1 MMNSKLIQRLSPA
14 PVLGVSLARVS
25 MLRLDLAGG
34 LAPGNKL
41 FKLNENFTEAQRNGN
56 TRLASFG
63 GAWSNHLHAL
73 AALGHERGFESIG
86 IVRGEK
92 PAAPSAM
99 LCDAARWGMQLRYV
113 SRSDYRQRNSPEFV
127 AALLKDIGPCHI
139 IPEGGANTAGAMGCK
154 AIAQL
159 LPTEVDVPRRIVLAV
174 GTGTTLA
181 GIAAALPCSADIVGV
196 AVLKGASDLG
206 DRVRKRLQDL
216 GANQVGSWRV
226 AHDHHCGGY
235 ARVSP
240 ELKAFILEFERV
252 HKIPLDP
259 VYTGKALF
267 AVFKMVQ
274 TGDWD
279 GEIIAIH
286 TGGLQGRRGYP
297 WLSGFKVEQ
306 GRSDAQN

>member
-1 MMNSKLIQRLSPA
+1 MAQ
-14 PVLGVSLARVS
+14 VSL
-25 MLRLDLAGG
+25 LRLDLAGG

-41 FKLNENFTEAQRNGN
+41 FKLAENFADAQKNGN
-56 TRLASFG
+56 TRMVSFG

-73 AALGHERGFESIG
+73 AALGCERGFETIG

-92 PAAPSAM
+92 PALPSAM
-99 LCDAARWGMQLRYV
+99 LRDAARWGMQLRYV
-113 SRSDYRQRNSPEFV
+113 SRSEYRQRNSSEFV

-139 IPEGGANTAGAMGCK
+139 IPEGGANAAGARGCR
-154 AIAQL
+154 AIARL
-159 LPTEVDVPRRIVLAV
+159 LPVEADTSTRIVLAV

-181 GIAAALPCSADIVGV
+181 GIAGELAGGEDIVGIS
-196 AVLKGASDLG
+196 VLKGAGDLD
-206 DRVRKRLQDL
+206 DRVRTRLDDI
-216 GANQVGSWRV
+216 GANHVGNWRV
-226 AHDHHCGGY
+226 SHDHHCGGY

-259 VYTGKALF
+259 VYTGKTLF
-267 AVFKMVQ
+267 AVFQMVKR
-274 TGDWD
+274 GDWD

-297 WLSGFKVEQ
+297 WLSG
-306 GRSDAQN
+306 SIALPW